1 MQTNKNYTGYL
12 NDISVVNKSWGYE
25 RIFINTDFYCTKEL
39 VVLKNCSTSKHYH
52 KTKHETFYIVE
63 GVANITTY
71 DYKGNILSVNTL
83 NERQSF
89 CIEPQTVH
97 SIENIS
103 FDKLLIILETS
114 TIDKKEDNI
123 RI

>member
-1 MQTNKNYTGYL
+1 MQINKNYTGYL
-12 NDISVVNKSWGYE
+12 NDFSIVNKSWGFE
-25 RIFINTDFYCTKEL
+25 RIFINTDLYCTKEL
-39 VVLKNCSTSKHYH
+39 VIFKNSSTSKHYH
-52 KTKHETFYIVE
+52 KNKHETFYIVE
-63 GVANITTY
+63 GIANITTY
-71 DYKGNILSVNTL
+71 DLKGNVLNIFTL

-103 FDKLLIILETS
+103 FEKLLVVLESS
-114 TIDKKEDNI
+114 TQDKKIDNI